1 MAWGFDGKNNLNIDR
16 LTDMIT
22 KHRALLNKLGV
33 KDLNC
38 GDDVTFTKFPFELVE
53 HTSVSGVII
62 TDKIIAKAAII
73 PAP

>member
-1 MAWGFDGKNNLNIDR
+1 MHKNSAYQKGR
-16 LTDMIT
+16 LTVMMA
-22 KHRALLNKLGV
+22 KHCALLNKLGV

-38 GDDVTFTKFPFELVE
+38 GDVTFTKFPFELVE